1 MCLICVE
8 FINQRMTRDEV
19 RKALPEMIMFAKSE
33 EDKAHFKKLQSLDS
47 NEDFLEEVKNNSQQP
62 TSSSKVKTLKS

>member
-8 FINQRMTRDEV
+8 YINQRMTRDEV

-33 EDKAHFKKLQSLDS
+33 EDKAHFKKLLNLDS
-47 NEDFLEEVKNNSQQP
+47 NEDFLEEVKNNAEQP
-62 TSSSKVKTLKS
+62 TSISKSKIAKS

>member
-19 RKALPEMIMFAKSE
+19 RKALPEMIMFAKSD
-33 EDKAHFKKLQSLDS
+33 EDKAHFKKLLNLDS
-47 NEDFLEEVKNNSQQP
+47 NEDFLEEVKSNAQLSTSNSK
-62 TSSSKVKTLKS
+62 SKSAK

>member
-1 MCLICVE
+1 
-8 FINQRMTRDEV
+8 MTRDEV

-62 TSSSKVKTLKS
+62 TTSSKVKTLKS